1 MSIAEPAQHF
11 SRESSPVAGGYF
23 TSPNEEWYNTE
34 QLNLLHLTE
43 LQTYANDVHHLACKA
58 QEGSRSE
65 DRDGEG
71 FCNESIRRVKLLKE
85 VLQFSANKGTLI
97 DDSVGAYQWHPKYG
111 DGPAEA
117 FDKIKAR
124 FLFPL
129 PTLAENTNPTDGQGP
144 SELSHP

>member
-1 MSIAEPAQHF
+1 MSTAEPAQHF
-11 SRESSPVAGGYF
+11 LREFSPVAGGYF

-43 LQTYANDVHHLACKA
+43 LQTYASDVHHLACKA
-58 QEGSRSE
+58 QELSQPE
-65 DRDGEG
+65 DCDGEG
-71 FCNESIRRVKLLKE
+71 LCKESISRVQLFKE
-85 VLQFSANKGTLI
+85 VLQVSANKGKLI
-97 DDSVGAYQWHPKYG
+97 DNSVRVYQWHPKHK

-117 FDKIKAR
+117 FDKINAR

-129 PTLAENTNPTDGQGP
+129 PTLAERTNPTEGQGP